1 MNAAILFEPDGYL
14 MTGPKLMGRQAA
26 GDGFLRAAVK
36 GHGGQ
41 PLFAYTP
48 RQASAEAFRD
58 RVAELDPTVQ
68 IRWIH
73 ARRLEALGDV
83 GVLYR
88 PDHAIGLSAR
98 ARLRVGLDRYA
109 ICGVTHTLA
118 SAGAMDIIADLSVA
132 PVTPWDAIVCTSTAA
147 VGVLETALDAQ
158 DEYLKWRFGTAAAP
172 PRPMLP
178 RIPLGAHCEDFA
190 FTDADRAGARAALG
204 LADDEVVGLFAG
216 RLSFNGKAHPYPMY
230 LALQAAAERTG
241 RRIVLVHAGQF
252 FNAAIE
258 QGFRTAVA
266 RFCPDV
272 RCVFLD
278 GKDPALYRQSWM
290 AADVFIS
297 LADSIQE
304 TFGITPVEAMAAGL
318 PVLVTDWNGYK
329 DTVRDGVDGF
339 RIPTWQPAPGAG
351 EPIARDYEVEA
362 ADYDLFLARTSTAVS
377 VDLAPLIDRLCELV
391 DNPDLRRRMG
401 AAGQARARELFDWAV
416 IWRQY
421 QALWA
426 EQDTVRRRARTEH
439 PALFAGAPAAAPSR
453 PDPFAAFAHYPTA
466 HVDAD
471 TPIALAPGAGPER
484 YLSLAEHPLLSFFKL
499 APEPMEKVFAAL
511 ATAGTVRELAQ
522 ALGVRW
528 EAVAEVVVRLAK
540 MGLVELGRRG

>member
-48 RQASAEAFRD
+48 RKASAEAFRD
-58 RVAELDPTVQ
+58 RVAELDPEAQ

-73 ARRLEALGDV
+73 GRRLETLGEV

-88 PDHAIGLSAR
+88 PDHAVGLSAR
-98 ARLRVGLDRYA
+98 ARLRAGLDRYA

-118 SAGAMDIIADLSVA
+118 SAGAMEIIADFSVA
-132 PVTPWDAIVCTSTAA
+132 PIMPWDAVVCTSSAA
-147 VGVLETALDAQ
+147 VGVLQTALDAQ
-158 DEYLKWRFGTAAAP
+158 DEYLRWRFGPAAAA

-178 RIPLGAHCEDFA
+178 TIPLGVHGEDFA
-190 FTDADRAGARAALG
+190 FSDDDRGQARAALG
-204 LADDEVVGLFAG
+204 LAEDEVVALFAG
-216 RLSFNGKAHPYPMY
+216 RLSFNGKAHPFSMY
-230 LALQAAAERTG
+230 VGLQAAAERTG
-241 RRIVLVHAGQF
+241 KRIVLVHAGQF
-252 FNAAIE
+252 FNASIE

-290 AADVFIS
+290 AADLFVS

-318 PVLVTDWNGYK
+318 PVVVTDWNGYK

-351 EPIARDYEVEA
+351 EPLARDYEVEA
-362 ADYDLFLARTSTAVS
+362 VDYDLFLARASTAVS
-377 VDLAPLIDRLCELV
+377 VELGVLV
-391 DNPDLRRRMG
+391 DRICDLVNNPDLRRRMG
-401 AAGQARARELFDWAV
+401 LAGRARAGELFDWTV
-416 IWRQY
+416 IWPRY

-426 EQDTVRRRARTEH
+426 EQDAMRRRARTEH

-453 PDPFAAFAHYPTA
+453 PDPFSAFAHYPTD
-466 HVDAD
+466 HVGAD
-471 TPIALAPGAGPER
+471 TPIALSPGASAER
-484 YLSLAEHPLLSFFKL
+484 YLSLTEHPLLSLFKL
-499 APEPMEKVFAAL
+499 GPDALEKVFAAL
-511 ATAGTVRELAQ
+511 ATARVVGDLAT
-522 ALGVRW
+522 ALGLRP
-528 EAVAEVVVRLAK
+528 EAVTEVVVRLAK